1 MRQIIL
7 ISIAAFAFT
16 MHLLAQSR
24 DSVQID
30 IPSLPKVL
38 NDSLTLKK
46 SKNLIS
52 PSSFTTKENNPLL
65 EDLNNGTI
73 IEYDFPKQ
81 KRTFFNS
88 SYTRFVIP
96 TALIS
101 YGLIARGNESLLNL
115 DHSTNDEIKEHVS
128 KPIPYDDYTQYASAL
143 AIYALDWAGIKAK
156 HNFRDRTL
164 IVATSYLIMGATVQ
178 TMKRSFGIERP
189 DGSNFHSFPS
199 GHTATTFVGA
209 HILFKEYKDVSPWI
223 GIGGYAVASATGAMR
238 IFNKKHWISDVV
250 TGAGIGILS
259 AEVGYMLLPV
269 WHNVLGIKARDKS
282 LVIAPMVTSE
292 SVGLGF
298 AYTF

>member
-1 MRQIIL
+1 MRQIFF
-7 ISIAAFAFT
+7 ISILTSVVALQL
-16 MHLLAQSR
+16 HAQSE
-24 DSVQID
+24 DSTRVYL
-30 IPSLPKVL
+30 PSLPKVL
-38 NDSLTLKK
+38 TDSLILKK

-52 PSSFTTKENNPLL
+52 PSSFTAKENNPLL
-65 EDLNNGTI
+65 EDLNSETKI
-73 IEYDFPKQ
+73 DYDFPKV

-88 SYTRFVIP
+88 SYAKFVIP
-96 TALIS
+96 TALVS

-115 DHSTNDEIKEHVS
+115 DHSTNNEIKEHVS
-128 KPIPYDDYTQYASAL
+128 KPIPYDDYTQYAPAL

-164 IVATSYLIMGATVQ
+164 IVATSYLIMGTTVQ
-178 TMKRSFGIERP
+178 AMKRSFGIERP

-199 GHTATTFVGA
+199 GHTSTTFVGA

-269 WHNVLGIKARDKS
+269 WHNILGIKAKDKS
-282 LVIAPMVTSE
+282 LVIAPMITSE
-292 SVGLGF
+292 SAGLGF